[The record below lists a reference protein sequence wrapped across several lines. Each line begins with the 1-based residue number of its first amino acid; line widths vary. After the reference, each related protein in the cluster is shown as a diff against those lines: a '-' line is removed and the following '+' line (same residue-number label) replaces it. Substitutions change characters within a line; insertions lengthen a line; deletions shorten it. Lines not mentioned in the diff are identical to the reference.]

1 MEAAA
6 VDLVFRALGDS
17 TRRAMVDRLAQGPAT
32 TSELAAP
39 HALSLAAIVQHVQ
52 VLEASGLVASQKAG
66 RVRTCTLAPEGM
78 RLAERWLFERRSQW
92 ERRLDRLGALLDDP
106 SFDDDDDDGAPACT
120 GPARNND
127 P

>member
-1 MEAAA
+1 MEAAGI
-6 VDLVFRALGDS
+6 DLVFRALGDS

-52 VLEASGLVASQKAG
+52 VLEASGLVASQKVG

-106 SFDDDDDDGAPACT
+106 AFSDDSDDT
-120 GPARNND
+120 TT
-127 P
+127 